1 MAIGGKRLRGKP
13 DFFLLVSTIS
23 LIAIGTVL
31 ISSASAVVAQKTTGD
46 PNYYLKEHLLA
57 LVGGF
62 VLMYVG
68 YRVDYSYWKKIAPI
82 LIVGSIFLLL
92 MVFVPGIGFEHGGAR
107 RWIIWPFFFSP
118 TEVYKLTLIIYLAA
132 WLEKRQLEVKKFLYS
147 TLPFLAI
154 LGITALLIMFQP
166 DLGTLMIVS
175 AVAGTMYFVAGAKMS
190 HVIAMIGAG
199 ITGVAL
205 LIKTAPY
212 RMERFMVFLNP
223 STDQSGAG
231 YQINQALLAI
241 GTGGLFGL
249 GFGQSRQKFNY
260 LPEAES
266 DSIYAVA
273 AEELG
278 FIRVALIFLLYFIV
292 AFRGFKVAKSAPDA
306 FGRFLAVGITSW
318 IVLQATLNIFANISL
333 VPLTGIPLPF
343 VSKGLTSTLILM
355 FASGILLNISKH
367 TEGDTRESRLHRRGN
382 WWAHLTGF
390 GRN

>member
-1 MAIGGKRLRGKP
+1 
-13 DFFLLVSTIS
+13 
-23 LIAIGTVL
+23 
-31 ISSASAVVAQKTTGD
+31 
-46 PNYYLKEHLLA
+46 
-57 LVGGF
+57 
-62 VLMYVG
+62 MYFG

-82 LIVGSIFLLL
+82 LIIGSIFLLL

-107 RWIIWPFFFSP
+107 RWIKWPFFFSP

-147 TLPFLAI
+147 TLPFLVI

-175 AVAGTMYFVAGAKMS
+175 AVAGTMYFVAGARMS

-199 ITGVAL
+199 IAGTAL

-223 STDQSGAG
+223 SADQSGAG

-278 FIRVALIFLLYFIV
+278 FIRVVLIFLLYFIV
-292 AFRGFKVAKSAPDA
+292 AFRGFKVAKNAPDA

-343 VSKGLTSTLILM
+343 VSKGLTSILILM